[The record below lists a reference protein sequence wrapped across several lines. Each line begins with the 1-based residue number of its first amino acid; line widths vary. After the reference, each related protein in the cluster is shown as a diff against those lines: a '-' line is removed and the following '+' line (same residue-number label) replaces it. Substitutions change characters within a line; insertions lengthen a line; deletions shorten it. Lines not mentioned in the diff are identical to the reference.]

1 MSVSVQINRSCRD
14 GSIKN
19 VLSVWDCLILLFCL
33 WGGSKKKSESKVQVM
48 LYDDDDDDVCM
59 YLDTAFPSVTGQ
71 L

>member
-14 GSIKN
+14 GGIKN
-19 VLSVWDCLILLFCL
+19 VLSVWDCLFLLFCL
-33 WGGSKKKSESKVQVM
+33 WGGSKEKSERKVQVV

-59 YLDTAFPSVTGQ
+59 YLDAAFASVTGQ

>member
-1 MSVSVQINRSCRD
+1 MSVSVQMNRSCRD

-33 WGGSKKKSESKVQVM
+33 WGVVKKKKSESKVQVM
-48 LYDDDDDDVCM
+48 YDDDDVCM